1 MLTHIG
7 GDSVGTLGGWRGS
20 AAAGLVTAVAPSV
33 ADAVAGLVVVVDA
46 DLKKQKM
53 LTSLNKY
60 FDAAAGQQL
69 TSLPFLLKQGL
80 PLPLTNL
87 SYHIR
92 LSSLAL
98 KHLFPEAMQSPP
110 PRKGGMIITGLV
122 EVSSS
127 TYWGGRLTAT
137 SGRTTGRGGGRGRSR
152 RGRARGGGP
161 GARAPAN
168 HQLVRAEEANLPGKK
183 NIYER
188 QLWSNESESGQR
200 QMSSGLSFHPRSTR
214 DDLEAT

>member
-7 GDSVGTLGGWRGS
+7 GDSVGTLGGRRGS

-60 FDAAAGQQL
+60 IDAAAGQQL

-80 PLPLTNL
+80 PLPVTNL

-127 TYWGGRLTAT
+127 TY
-137 SGRTTGRGGGRGRSR
+137 RGEDSLLLPEEPPVEGEGE
-152 RGRARGGGP
+152 
-161 GARAPAN
+161 GAAGAGAPAEVAPV
-168 HQLVRAEEANLPGKK
+168 HVHPPITSLSLRKK
-183 NIYER
+183 QTCQER
-188 QLWSNESESGQR
+188 
-200 QMSSGLSFHPRSTR
+200 
-214 DDLEAT
+214 